1 MAVTA
6 LSNQSTQH
14 IESWQ
19 RSGLSQAAYCRQ
31 HKINP
36 NTFSSWLG
44 FYKNQALAPT
54 ALIPIQ
60 VEAEHQIQQEPSL
73 LVLRHAGGH
82 RLELPATQ
90 SAQWVAELFRCLG

>member
-19 RSGLSQAAYCRQ
+19 SSGLSQAAYCRQ
-31 HKINP
+31 HGIHP
-36 NTFSSWLG
+36 NTFSSWLR
-44 FYKNQALAPT
+44 FCKNQAPAPI
-54 ALIPIQ
+54 ALIPVQ
-60 VEAEHQIQQEPSL
+60 VEATHQVQQAPSL
-73 LVLRHAGGH
+73 LVLQHASGH

-90 SAQWVAELFRCLG
+90 SAQWVAQLWQCLG

>member
-6 LSNQSTQH
+6 LSKQSAKH

-19 RSGLSQAAYCRQ
+19 NSGLSQAAYCRQ
-31 HKINP
+31 HGIHP

-44 FYKNQALAPT
+44 FYKNQAPAPT
-54 ALIPIQ
+54 ALIPVR
-60 VEAEHQIQQEPSL
+60 VEATPLVQQEPNL
-73 LVLRHAGGH
+73 LVLRHASGH

-90 SAQWVAELFRCLG
+90 SAQWVAELWQCLG